1 MKNAAVNKPSYADLE
16 AKNELLQSE
25 VTYLKHELQELRRLI
40 FGQKRERFVPEMPP
54 EQLDFTLEVT
64 TAKPPVETTESISY
78 TRRKNKKASKPA
90 SRNPLPEHL
99 PRKEIII
106 KPAENTDGLKKI
118 GEEITEELEYKPA
131 KLYVNRYVRPKYAR
145 PDSGDEQ
152 LSGVIIGM
160 LPSRPIE
167 KGIAG
172 PGLLAH
178 IAIGKFV
185 DHLPLYRQQQ
195 QFKRLGVEIAS
206 STLSDWVKAT
216 CELLEP
222 LYELL
227 RVRVLSAD
235 YLMADETPIKVL
247 DRQKKKGRTHQGYH
261 WVYYSPIE
269 RLALFDY
276 RESRGARE
284 GPSLMLEN
292 FQGFLQTDGYKG
304 YNGIASRPGVIAVGC
319 MAHAR
324 RYFDKAKSCDP
335 ENAEWMLTH
344 IQSLYQ
350 IEKEL
355 RENGLDPEY
364 RYQIRQKYALP
375 ILAEIRA
382 WLDEKA
388 KRVLPKSAMGEAI
401 TYMNNQWPRLERYT
415 ADGRL
420 EIDNNLVENQIRP
433 VALGRKNYLFAGS
446 HNGARWAA
454 TIYSLVAT
462 AKQHQIEPLAY
473 LKDVLSRIADHPYS
487 KLAELLPPEWKLP
500 GK

>member
-1 MKNAAVNKPSYADLE
+1 MKSTAVNKPSYADLE

-25 VTYLKHELQELRRLI
+25 VTCLKHELQELRRLI
-40 FGQKRERFVPEMPP
+40 FSQKRERFVPEMPP
-54 EQLDFTLEVT
+54 EQLDFALEE
-64 TAKPPVETTESISY
+64 TAAKQPSEKTENISY
-78 TRRKNKKASKPA
+78 TRRKKQKSKKTPT
-90 SRNPLPEHL
+90 RNPLPEHL
-99 PRKEIII
+99 PRKEIVI
-106 KPAENTDGLKKI
+106 KPAEDTSGLKKI
-118 GEEITEELEYKPA
+118 GEEITEELEYEPA
-131 KLYVNRYVRPKYAR
+131 KLFVNRYVRPKYAR
-145 PDSGDEQ
+145 PESDDEQ
-152 LSGVIIGM
+152 LSGVIIGT

-178 IAIGKFV
+178 VAIGKFV

-206 STLSDWVKAT
+206 STLSDWIKAT

-227 RVRVLSAD
+227 RMRVLSTD

-247 DRQKKKGRTHQGYH
+247 DRQKKKGKTHKGFH
-261 WVYYSPIE
+261 WVYYSPLE

-276 RESRGARE
+276 QE
-284 GPSLMLEN
+284 GRSSKNPNRMLKK

-304 YNGIASRPGVIAVGC
+304 YNGVSARSDVVAVGC

-324 RYFDKAKSCDP
+324 RYFVKAKSCDP
-335 ENAEWMLTH
+335 NNAEWMLTH

-355 RENGLDPEY
+355 RENGFAPEY

-388 KRVLPKSAMGEAI
+388 KRVLPKSVIGEAI
-401 TYMNNQWPRLERYT
+401 TYMNNQWRRLERYT
-415 ADGRL
+415 TDGRL

-454 TIYSLVAT
+454 MIYSLVAT
-462 AKQHQIEPLAY
+462 AKQHRVEPLAY
-473 LKDVLSRIADHPYS
+473 LKDILSRIADHPYN
-487 KLAELLPPEWKLP
+487 KLAQLLPPEWEPITK
-500 GK
+500 